1 MIKYE
6 QPPNID
12 QIREVF
18 PVRPGVLFA
27 FAPYIYNPDGAYINE
42 ALMIHEQT
50 HIAQQGDDP
59 EAWWERY
66 IDDDLF
72 RLHQE
77 FEAHYAELQHY
88 EATAVN
94 RHERRAIRRAI
105 ADRLASPLYG
115 RMINSKQAMKSLRE
129 GKLNVAIQR
138 DPSTVS
144 RVRVE

>member
-27 FAPYIYNPDGAYINE
+27 FAPHIYNPDRVSITD

-50 HIAQQGDDP
+50 HIAQQGKSP
-59 EAWWERY
+59 KVWWKLY

-77 FEAHYAELQHY
+77 FEAHLAELQHY
-88 EATAVN
+88 EAVSVN
-94 RHERRAIRRAI
+94 RHERRAIRRAV

-115 RMINSKQAMKSLRE
+115 RLLNSRQAMAALKR
-129 GKLNVAIQR
+129 GYLNEPVQR
-138 DPSTVS
+138 DASTV
-144 RVRVE
+144 